1 MGAMETIRKYRP
13 VIFFEYTD
21 KFVNDEMKASLGI
34 TQPIPTSIDI
44 LKNEN
49 YIIYDVDKYNKIA
62 VYVQ

>member
-1 MGAMETIRKYRP
+1 
-13 VIFFEYTD
+13 
-21 KFVNDEMKASLGI
+21 MKASLGI

-62 VYVQ
+62 VYSNQ